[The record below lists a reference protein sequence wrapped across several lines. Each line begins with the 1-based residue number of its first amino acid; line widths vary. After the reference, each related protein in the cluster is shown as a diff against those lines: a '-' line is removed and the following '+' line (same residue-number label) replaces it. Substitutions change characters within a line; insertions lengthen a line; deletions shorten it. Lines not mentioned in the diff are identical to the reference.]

1 MPDRSY
7 RDNKITIRGGEG
19 FVRAASFVGNLI
31 ECGVLGH
38 ELVRRHLVK
47 PLIVPH
53 CGGHGDTNVFRASA
67 IYQLFYAA
75 RNTLLRG
82 LLEPEDI
89 KVCFETLDTQ
99 VGHISGSS
107 IAGKLPVRCVTHS
120 SASLRNLTGL
130 VRNFARS
137 ISHGWRGS
145 GMESKWIPRKLKK
158 AGGRGGRDGRRSPCR
173 G

>member
-7 RDNKITIRGGEG
+7 RDSKITIRGGEG
-19 FVRAASFVGNLI
+19 FVCAASFVGHLI

-82 LLEPEDI
+82 LLKPEDI

-107 IAGKLPVRCVTHS
+107 IAGKLPVRCVTLS

-130 VRNFARS
+130 VRNFTRS

-145 GMESKWIPRKLKK
+145 GMESKWILRKLKK
-158 AGGRGGRDGRRSPCR
+158 AGGRGGCDGLRSPCR